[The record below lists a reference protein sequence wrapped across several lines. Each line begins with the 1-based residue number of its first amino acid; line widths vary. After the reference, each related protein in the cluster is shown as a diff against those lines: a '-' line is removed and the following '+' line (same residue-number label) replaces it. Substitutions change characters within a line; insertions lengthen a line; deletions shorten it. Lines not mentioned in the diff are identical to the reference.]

1 MKNLDLTLRSLS
13 DDRWP
18 MALPPSH
25 VSIARWFTDIVD
37 QGELAPRMCSVFNQA
52 LIYFFYGGVFY
63 RTGDKPTR
71 NAAEL
76 PIAFLF
82 DPGVL
87 KSFFR
92 YYPFDTGALASG
104 RYGPAGEHLKPFE
117 ETYAVAGEHDPS
129 MPSKMVYFLYQT
141 NQRYLQGNVND
152 DLAKMPNPL
161 PQVCAFLK
169 DDLSKHGVDQRQAL
183 IECHSKE
190 PISLKGLLW
199 VGFPETMT
207 DVFGQI
213 SHLTRPSMPDY
224 YKYDSHVIFN
234 PAEIAAKL
242 EMKAA
247 EVVKRFVSLPKAKS
261 A

>member
-1 MKNLDLTLRSLS
+1 
-13 DDRWP
+13 
-18 MALPPSH
+18 
-25 VSIARWFTDIVD
+25 
-37 QGELAPRMCSVFNQA
+37 
-52 LIYFFYGGVFY
+52 
-63 RTGDKPTR
+63 
-71 NAAEL
+71 L

-104 RYGPAGEHLKPFE
+104 RYGPAGERLKPFE
-117 ETYAVAGEHDPS
+117 ETYAVAGDYDGS
-129 MPSKMVYFLYQT
+129 APSKMVYFLYQT

-152 DLAKMPNPL
+152 DLAKMPGPL
-161 PQVCAFLK
+161 PQVSAFLK

-183 IECHSKE
+183 IECHAKE

-207 DVFGQI
+207 DVLGQI
-213 SHLTRPSMPDY
+213 YYLTKPWMPDY
-224 YKYDSHVIFN
+224 YEYESHVIFN

-242 EMKAA
+242 ELKAA